1 MTCFFGMEGVTRS
14 RTVGSDGRKCG
25 ELMQSQQES
34 IGSEAGRYDG
44 VSLHFVR
51 FDRTPVLLS
60 PELDPNCARQ
70 TEYFDFLHFLLFVF
84 F

>member
-1 MTCFFGMEGVTRS
+1 M
-14 RTVGSDGRKCG
+14 GSDGRKCG

-34 IGSEAGRYDG
+34 MEARPVDMMEF
-44 VSLHFVR
+44 LFTFVR